1 MISSNESRN
10 CHRTVTHV
18 RSVTIAYVD
27 SRENGRRGEIETRR
41 ASGGDRLKT
50 GEKVTRQELLSKLID
65 TVVDSRSEFI
75 GSFRDATPKLTE
87 GEIEQFNEGRIA
99 PGVETDEDDIDE
111 ILHG

>member
-1 MISSNESRN
+1 MKTDDEAKSKLEELQ
-10 CHRTVTHV
+10 
-18 RSVTIAYVD
+18 A
-27 SRENGRRGEIETRR
+27 EI
-41 ASGGDRLKT
+41 RLKT

-111 ILHG
+111 ILYG